1 MCDVTAAASPA
12 CGLCPKSPR
21 LQAPTPA
28 PGRMSGEQVS
38 RGWTWVISCGAARG
52 ASPPRSSWPSWA
64 WCEPDRSVVGAPR
77 GVTNEAAEGLI
88 GRQAC
93 LPGVLPCSE
102 AASEGGVGG
111 LRASEDVF

>member
-1 MCDVTAAASPA
+1 M
-12 CGLCPKSPR
+12 
-21 LQAPTPA
+21 
-28 PGRMSGEQVS
+28 
-38 RGWTWVISCGAARG
+38 
-52 ASPPRSSWPSWA
+52 
-64 WCEPDRSVVGAPR
+64 VGAPR

-102 AASEGGVGG
+102 AASEGVRPRGGEGG